1 MKSSVIINGSN
12 LDFRKRVFTNPPK
25 LCEIIVK
32 EFSFSKKEQGYLIE
46 FLDGASD
53 NKYKAFLNQSQA
65 ADLEKDLSK
74 ALNCCEEITKVV
86 DYNPSDSKH
95 RLYLKDNELIVN
107 FPLKHSVE
115 KEIFIFD
122 KIKNIKAH
130 SNSCGGCNR
139 YNAHIMITFFVDKKE
154 NVPKNFPE
162 TSISGK
168 IFLDTFLIK
177 EHSLSLLE
185 KLRANL

>member
-32 EFSFSKKEQGYLIE
+32 EFSLSKKNEGYLLE
-46 FLDGASD
+46 FYDGASD
-53 NKYKAFLNQSQA
+53 NKYKTFLSLSQA
-65 ADLEKDLSK
+65 KNLENSLNEALKCCKD
-74 ALNCCEEITKVV
+74 ITKIV

-107 FPLKHSVE
+107 FPLKHTIK
-115 KEIFIFD
+115 KEVFIFD

-130 SNSCGGCNR
+130 TNSCGGCNR
-139 YNAHIMITFFVDKKE
+139 YNAHVMLTFYVDKKE
-154 NVPKNFPE
+154 DIPKNFPE
-162 TSISGK
+162 ISITGQV
-168 IFLDTFLIK
+168 FLDTFLIK
-177 EHSLSLLE
+177 EHSLALLKE
-185 KLRANL
+185 LQNNL